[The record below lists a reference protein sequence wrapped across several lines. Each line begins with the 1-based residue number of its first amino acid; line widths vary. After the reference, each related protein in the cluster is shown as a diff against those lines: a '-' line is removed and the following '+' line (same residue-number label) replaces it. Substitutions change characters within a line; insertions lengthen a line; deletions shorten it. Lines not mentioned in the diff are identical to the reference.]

1 MVLNVFEVNRRA
13 YKLYRR
19 LGFTEDRRFVEGPA
33 VRIRMVA
40 GVSHHEP
47 RALFRRRRGGVR
59 GGDHPGRGIDPDGVC
74 ERQHARRRTGE

>member
-33 VRIRMVA
+33 VKIRMVA
-40 GVSHHEP
+40 GE
-47 RALFRRRRGGVR
+47 
-59 GGDHPGRGIDPDGVC
+59 
-74 ERQHARRRTGE
+74 